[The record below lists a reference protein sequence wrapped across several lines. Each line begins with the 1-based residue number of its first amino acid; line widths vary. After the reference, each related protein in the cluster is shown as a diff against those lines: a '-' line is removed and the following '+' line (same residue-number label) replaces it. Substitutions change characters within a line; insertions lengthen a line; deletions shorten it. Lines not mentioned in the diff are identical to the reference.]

1 MSILFGI
8 NSRRWSKGQRVATHN
23 PWIIPGTQKKK
34 VRMMLISKSLPAP
47 RAKNTPTGGS
57 STHKMIMTSL
67 FMINP
72 FYSMKVQC
80 GNRVQIIER
89 MESVN
94 TLLSLCR

>member
-1 MSILFGI
+1 M
-8 NSRRWSKGQRVATHN
+8 ATHR

-34 VRMMLISKSLPAP
+34 VRTMLISKSLPAP

-57 STHKMIMTSL
+57 NTHKMIMTSL

-80 GNRVQIIER
+80 INCSHSIEGL
-89 MESVN
+89 ESVN
-94 TLLSLCR
+94 ACCLNV

>member
-1 MSILFGI
+1 M
-8 NSRRWSKGQRVATHN
+8 ATHR

-34 VRMMLISKSLPAP
+34 VRMILITRSFPAP

-80 GNRVQIIER
+80 DNRVQIIER
-89 MESVN
+89 MAKANALV
-94 TLLSLCR
+94 SLCI